1 MTSYEAYEPP
11 APNEWVR
18 PSARAVLATL
28 ILMGLAGWIFGPG
41 TFGFKLGMCAVTAI
55 MEIWGFNAAVQWA
68 RALTR
73 HGASAPLVYWGFVV
87 LSCSGW
93 TVFSLYHAL
102 GLISGDMGAAAA
114 PAYVAFT
121 ALAGVLPFH
130 EWAIERVET
139 APKKAIKTPKAEQPA
154 SETIE
159 LPAAPMPNRG
169 VAKSV
174 ARELMRQSPRNA
186 SKRRGGMSET
196 RTSERGP
203 PLSEQELRQAVLEL
217 TEQGKVVSLRGVA
230 KHLDV
235 PVSRVERSPAKG
247 LLYAA

>member
-1 MTSYEAYEPP
+1 MSFADTYEPP

-28 ILMGLAGWIFGPG
+28 IIMGLAGWVFGPG
-41 TFGFKLGMCAVTAI
+41 TLGFKLGMCAVTAI

-73 HGASAPLVYWGFVV
+73 HGAGAPLFYWGFVV

-139 APKKAIKTPKAEQPA
+139 APKKAVKAPTA
-154 SETIE
+154 SKPEPETNLGHLGHE
-159 LPAAPMPNRG
+159 PSRGAAR
-169 VAKSV
+169 AV
-174 ARELMRQSPRNA
+174 ARELMRQTPRNA
-186 SKRRGGMSET
+186 SKRRASASEARQT
-196 RTSERGP
+196 NRAP
-203 PLSEQELRQAVLEL
+203 PLSEEALRQAVAEL

-247 LLYAA
+247 LLWAA